1 MSRYTWDD
9 DIDATASGEAHPE
22 LARGASGR
30 VTVSAGTEGVRERP
44 VVRRGGSRS
53 LSWDDDEV
61 REGAAASGS
70 AGDVRDARVRETE
83 DESVGASGTA
93 SVDEGGD
100 SGDDSN
106 SEWEAP
112 GTSPQ
117 EDFVSELFT
126 LFSSRTLNAR

>member
-1 MSRYTWDD
+1 M
-9 DIDATASGEAHPE
+9 
-22 LARGASGR
+22 
-30 VTVSAGTEGVRERP
+30 
-44 VVRRGGSRS
+44 
-53 LSWDDDEV
+53 SWDDDEV
-61 REGAAASGS
+61 REWAAASGS

-93 SVDEGGD
+93 SVDEGVD

-117 EDFVSELFT
+117 EDFVSELVT
-126 LFSSRTLNAR
+126 LFLSRTLNAR